1 MNKYSSWFAVPL
13 IAVVFS
19 ACSSS
24 TNSLDNKMQ
33 KDVMGKLTK
42 VGAYNTNKEGG
53 SEISAFNVSSQ
64 KLYTTNGASNK
75 IDILNLSDVNNPTL
89 ISSMDLSA
97 YGSSIQSVTTSGNKV
112 AVAVGSHKVKIKG
125 KVVIFDLYG
134 NFISQ
139 TTVGYLPDMVKFT
152 KDGAKVIVANEGE
165 PDASSGKFID
175 VRGSIGV
182 VTVDQST
189 KDANNRGYKEVLFS
203 NSDLTNANNG
213 TKVRLGGTPSNSAKL
228 DLEPEYITISG
239 DNAYVT
245 LQENNAIA
253 KVDISGA
260 MPKLTLVK
268 SLGRKDYSVE
278 NTIDIEEEG
287 EILMKNYPKLY
298 SLYQPDSIDSYTVD
312 GKTYLVTANEGD
324 GREYCSDMDK
334 ECDTPVFIDE
344 KKIKKLKLDSTIK
357 SAYKKEN
364 DLKVMTDLGDIDNDG
379 IYEELYTYGARSFSI
394 WDENANLVFD
404 SGDSISK
411 IVAKLEPKLFNQDD
425 KEIDGRSG
433 NKGSE
438 PEALTVG
445 EIDGKTYAFVGL
457 ERQSAILVYD
467 ISNPKAPKFLE
478 YYISHENG
486 DLNPEGM
493 VFVPSSKSP
502 NGKNLLI
509 VSYEGSGSTVVYEI
523 N

>member
-1 MNKYSSWFAVPL
+1 LNKYSSWFAVPL

-152 KDGAKVIVANEGE
+152 KDGEKVIVANEGE

-203 NSDLTNANNG
+203 NSDLTNAHDG

-228 DLEPEYITISG
+228 DLEPEYVTISG

-268 SLGRKDYSVE
+268 SLFRKDYSV
-278 NTIDIEEEG
+278 
-287 EILMKNYPKLY
+287 
-298 SLYQPDSIDSYTVD
+298 
-312 GKTYLVTANEGD
+312 
-324 GREYCSDMDK
+324 
-334 ECDTPVFIDE
+334 
-344 KKIKKLKLDSTIK
+344 
-357 SAYKKEN
+357 
-364 DLKVMTDLGDIDNDG
+364 
-379 IYEELYTYGARSFSI
+379 
-394 WDENANLVFD
+394 
-404 SGDSISK
+404 
-411 IVAKLEPKLFNQDD
+411 
-425 KEIDGRSG
+425 
-433 NKGSE
+433 
-438 PEALTVG
+438 
-445 EIDGKTYAFVGL
+445 
-457 ERQSAILVYD
+457 
-467 ISNPKAPKFLE
+467 
-478 YYISHENG
+478 
-486 DLNPEGM
+486 
-493 VFVPSSKSP
+493 
-502 NGKNLLI
+502 
-509 VSYEGSGSTVVYEI
+509 
-523 N
+523 